1 MLAFLFAPHW
11 RHKEQSMT
19 YQRIDRRTSL
29 KMLAGAALGM
39 AAPAFVRAAPAEIP
53 IGILVALTGPN
64 GAWGQTAWEGAQ
76 LACDLINQQGGVKAM
91 GGAKLKPV
99 VADTESKPQVAS
111 SQAEKL
117 IRLGVVTM
125 LGTNQSAATNI
136 ATQICERRSL
146 PFLIPSDIDPLT
158 TARGFKYTFR
168 FCPLMKHY
176 AHDILAYAKRLSEA
190 SGKPVK
196 TLAILSENTAPG
208 KASADAIKAALPQF
222 DYELVDISMY
232 DSPQTQNFSSYIA
245 KYKAAGVDVLL
256 GHNRPADGVA
266 IVRTMK
272 ELNYVP
278 KFAGGLLGGHDSREF
293 MDTLGPDA
301 DGIFGSGGYSPTVNL
316 PVVAQVVQEFQK
328 RFNKGMD
335 ATAANMV
342 SGISVVWDAL
352 ERTKSLEGPALR
364 DALAATNIA
373 MGSRYYMTANGVKFD
388 AIGEN
393 SKAEAIIVMI
403 KDRIAQA
410 VSPESFAS
418 IKGVYPKAP
427 WRV

>member
-1 MLAFLFAPHW
+1 
-11 RHKEQSMT
+11 MT
-19 YQRIDRRTSL
+19 YRNIDRRASL

-39 AAPAFVRAAPAEIP
+39 AAPALVRAAPAEIP

-76 LACDLINQQGGVKAM
+76 LVCDRINQQGGVKSM
-91 GGAKLKPV
+91 SGAKLKPI

-117 IRLGVVTM
+117 IRMGVVTM
-125 LGTNQSAATNI
+125 LGTNQSSATNI

-146 PFLIPSDIDPLT
+146 PFVVPSDIDPLT

-168 FCPLMKHY
+168 VYPLMKHFT
-176 AHDILAYAKRLSEA
+176 HDILAYAKRLSEA
-190 SGKPVK
+190 TGKPAK

-208 KASADAIKAALPQF
+208 KASVDAIRAALPRF
-222 DYELVDISMY
+222 NYELVDISMY

-245 KYKAAGVDVLL
+245 KYKAANVDVLL
-256 GHNRPADGVA
+256 GHNRPSDGVA

-278 KFAGGLLGGHDSREF
+278 KFTGGLLGGHSSREF
-293 MDTLGPDA
+293 LDTLGPDA
-301 DGIFGSGGYSPTVNL
+301 DGIFGSGGYSSTINL
-316 PVVAQVVQEFQK
+316 PVVAQMAQEFQK
-328 RFNKGMD
+328 RFNKSID
-335 ATAANMV
+335 STAAGMI
-342 SGISVVWDAL
+342 SAISVVWDAL
-352 ERTKSLEGPALR
+352 ERTKSLEGPAMR
-364 DALAATNIA
+364 DALAATDMA

-388 AIGEN
+388 AVGEN
-393 SKAEAIIVMI
+393 SKAEAVIFMI
-403 KDRIAQA
+403 KDKIAHA

-418 IKGVYPKAP
+418 IKGVYPKVP
-427 WRV
+427 WRI